1 VRPFNLAGSRGPLA
15 AIYYPPET
23 TPHPAGDILLVPPFT
38 EEMNRC
44 RAMVSM
50 QARELARLGI
60 GTLVL
65 DPFGTGDS
73 GGEFSDASW
82 ELWRDDLARGVE
94 WLRRNGNGCRTLWGV
109 RLGALMS
116 AEMAQS
122 DPGIE
127 RLLWW
132 QPVVDGKAF
141 FTQFLRIRIAAE
153 LEQNGGIKSTE
164 ELRKRS
170 AAGEIIEVSG
180 YRLSPQ
186 LASDID
192 RLKLPEPARMGALKM
207 SWFEVAAA
215 EDSAVPRANT
225 KAADALRA
233 AGANVQLERVIGP
246 PFWQV
251 HEREVAPNLIA
262 ATNKHFAAAEAPA
275 TPAAAATAAPPNTA
289 PAGAAPS
296 AAAAPSPVASAPPG
310 DEPEYPVVFQC
321 NGDQLMGMVHRGKP
335 GARRGVIIVVA
346 GGPQYRAGAHRQFVS
361 LARKLAGRGGYPV
374 LRFDLRGMGD
384 SSGEHRGFQHSDA
397 DQRAAVDALIATV
410 PSVEEVVLFGE
421 CESASGILFYAFRDP
436 RVRGVALVNPWVR
449 TEGGRAEVIM
459 KHYYLSRLMS
469 ADFWRRVRSGKFDV
483 VGSARDFIATCRA
496 YLQGRKLRSQTGPEG
511 DHDIADLP
519 LPVKTAVGLRRF
531 TGPALILMSGN
542 DYIAREFDEVVK
554 SSQAW
559 NGLLEQPRIC
569 RRDMEG
575 ADHTFSRENW
585 KSQASDWVC
594 EWVASW

>member
-1 VRPFNLAGSRGPLA
+1 VRPFNLPGRQGPLS
-15 AIYYPPET
+15 AIYYQPQT
-23 TPHPAGDILLVPPFT
+23 TPHPAGDILLVPAFT

-50 QARELARLGI
+50 QARELARLGV

-65 DPFGTGDS
+65 DPYGTGDS

-82 ELWRDDLARGVE
+82 ELWRDDLTRGVE

-116 AEMAQS
+116 AGIAQG

-164 ELRKRS
+164 QLRKMS

-180 YRLSPQ
+180 YRVSPQ
-186 LASDID
+186 LATDID
-192 RLKLPEPARMGALKM
+192 LLQLPEPARMAAASI
-207 SWFEVAAA
+207 SWFEVVAAA
-215 EDSAVPRANT
+215 DSAVPRANA
-225 KAADALRA
+225 KVAEALQA
-233 AGANVQLERVIGP
+233 AGADVRLERVIGP

-262 ATNKHFAAAEAPA
+262 ATNKHWSRGSGDVPSGAARALVDAAAD
-275 TPAAAATAAPPNTA
+275 N
-289 PAGAAPS
+289 
-296 AAAAPSPVASAPPG
+296 
-310 DEPEYPVVFQC
+310 EPENPVVFSC
-321 NGDQLMGMVHRGKP
+321 GDDQLMGVVHRGKP
-335 GARRGVIIVVA
+335 GARRGVVIVVA

-361 LARKLAGRGGYPV
+361 LARKLAARGYPV

-384 SSGEHRGFQHSDA
+384 SSGEHRGFQHSDP
-397 DQRAAVDALIATV
+397 DQRAAIDALISCA

-436 RVRGVALVNPWVR
+436 RVKGIALVNPWVR

-459 KHYYLSRLMS
+459 KHYYLSRLLS
-469 ADFWRRVRSGKFDV
+469 ADFWHRVRSGKFDV
-483 VGSARDFIATCRA
+483 IGSARDFIATCRA
-496 YLQGRKLRSQTGPEG
+496 YLQGRKLRRQTGLER
-511 DHDIADLP
+511 DRDITDLP

-531 TGPALILMSGN
+531 NGPTFILMSGN

-554 SSQAW
+554 SSRAW
-559 NGLLEQPRIC
+559 DGLLQQPRIC
-569 RRDMEG
+569 RRDLLE

-585 KSQASDWVC
+585 KRQASDWVC

>member
-1 VRPFNLAGSRGPLA
+1 M
-15 AIYYPPET
+15 
-23 TPHPAGDILLVPPFT
+23 PAPVGDILLIPAFT

-44 RAMVSM
+44 RATVAT
-50 QARELARLGI
+50 QAREFAHRGI

-65 DPFGTGDS
+65 DPYGTGDS

-170 AAGEIIEVSG
+170 AAGEFIEVSG

-192 RLKLPEPARMGALKM
+192 RMKLPEPARMAALKM

-225 KAADALRA
+225 KVADALRA

-262 ATNKHFAAAEAPA
+262 ATNKHFAAADAA
-275 TPAAAATAAPPNTA
+275 RALAASPAAAPPVANTA
-289 PAGAAPS
+289 
-296 AAAAPSPVASAPPG
+296 
-310 DEPEYPVVFQC
+310 DEPEYPVVFPC
-321 NGDQLMGMVHRGKP
+321 NGDPLMGVIHRAKP
-335 GARRGVIIVVA
+335 GARRGVVIVVA

-361 LARKLAGRGGYPV
+361 LARKLSSRGGYPV

-384 SSGEHRGFQHSDA
+384 SGGEHRGFQHSDP
-397 DQRAAVDALIATV
+397 DQRAAVDALIASV

-483 VGSARDFIATCRA
+483 LGSARDFIATCRA
-496 YLQGRKLRSQTGPEG
+496 YLQGRKLRSQTGPDG
-511 DHDIADLP
+511 DRDITDLP

-559 NGLLEQPRIC
+559 RGLLEQPRIC

-575 ADHTFSRENW
+575 ADHTFSRDNW